1 MAWESNMTTDQKEQ
15 YVIQLYTE
23 GKTFKVIAQ
32 LTHTSFR
39 DISAIIKRHQGTI
52 EREKGQLEERDDD
65 YDIKS
70 KSKTTQAIKM
80 FSENKNLVDVV
91 IALDL
96 PTDEVRDIYRQFLQL
111 QDMHELVRVFD
122 EMQNFLPS
130 LLELFRLTISRGFDK
145 NDIINL
151 LWIINTGQ
159 LEYLKV
165 RIQSR
170 TDALNWLENEIKMK
184 ENYLN
189 SLDYGI
195 REVIPMTNSSANELT
210 YRPDSIYPPLPDD
223 TSIKPIPYMQD

>member
-1 MAWESNMTTDQKEQ
+1 MAWQSNMTRDEKER
-15 YVIQLYTE
+15 YVLELYQQGRTIRY
-23 GKTFKVIAQ
+23 IAQ
-32 LTHTSFR
+32 ATHMSFR
-39 DISAIIKRHQGTI
+39 EIGAITKPYKQKI
-52 EREKGQLEERDDD
+52 ERESGQLEEAD
-65 YDIKS
+65 DIKS
-70 KSKTTQAIKM
+70 KSKTTQAIKL

-96 PTDEVRDIYRQFLQL
+96 PTDEVRDIYRQVLQL

-159 LEYLKV
+159 LEYLKG

-195 REVIPMTNSSANELT
+195 REVIPMTNSANELT
-210 YRPDSIYPPLPDD
+210 YRADNMYPPLPDD
-223 TSIKPIPYMQD
+223 TNIKSILYMQD

>member
-23 GKTFKVIAQ
+23 GKTFKVITQ

-39 DISAIIKRHQGTI
+39 DISAIIKRHQETI
-52 EREKGQLEERDDD
+52 ERQSGQLEERNDD

-70 KSKTTQAIKM
+70 KSKTTQAIKL
-80 FSENKNLVDVV
+80 FSEDKDLVDVV

-96 PTDEVRDIYRQFLQL
+96 PADEVRDIYRQFLQL

-159 LEYLKV
+159 LEYLKG

-195 REVIPMTNSSANELT
+195 REVIPMTNSANEPT
-210 YRPDSIYPPLPDD
+210 YRADNMYPPLPDD